1 MSDKKECSGETIPAN
16 INDIL
21 EELPEDKRKVIVST
35 MLAIEERSYSG
46 PLPSPEDFKAYE
58 QTLKGSTDRIMSM
71 TEKQVD
77 HRIDMEKTIVK
88 KKFFQST
95 LGQVLATILILFF
108 GFISYSLAMNG
119 HDTVAGIIG
128 VTTVIGLAV
137 VFVLNKIPP
146 IYQKGEQ

>member
-1 MSDKKECSGETIPAN
+1 MSDKKECSGEMIPAN

-88 KKFFQST
+88 KKFFPEHAGAGSCHHT
-95 LGQVLATILILFF
+95 HPLLRVYIL
-108 GFISYSLAMNG
+108 
-119 HDTVAGIIG
+119 
-128 VTTVIGLAV
+128 
-137 VFVLNKIPP
+137 
-146 IYQKGEQ
+146 

>member
-1 MSDKKECSGETIPAN
+1 MSDKKECSGEMIPAN

-88 KKFFQST
+88 KKFSRARWGRF
-95 LGQVLATILILFF
+95 LPP
-108 GFISYSLAMNG
+108 YSSSSS
-119 HDTVAGIIG
+119 
-128 VTTVIGLAV
+128 GLY
-137 VFVLNKIPP
+137 P
-146 IYQKGEQ
+146 IALP